1 MANVVMIV
9 GESGTGKSTSLRNL
23 NPKET
28 YIINCAGKPLP
39 FKGSS
44 AAYSLENKNKY
55 ESATSGTILGVLDQ
69 IEKAPHIKN
78 VIIDDANFVM
88 TDMYFDKVQE
98 TGYGKFT
105 QIAKAFQSI
114 LAKAKVMRNDLNIAI
129 MMHEEN
135 EVSNSVVIAKK
146 IKTVGKMV
154 DDQYSPQSV
163 VSIALYTSVSFDKE
177 SRPTYNFVTNRTLI
191 NGITIPAKSPQEMFE
206 DLYIPNDLAVVFQ
219 KAKEYYGN

>member
-1 MANVVMIV
+1 MANVVMVV
-9 GESGTGKSTSLRNL
+9 GESGTGKSTSLSNL
-23 NPKET
+23 DPKET

-44 AAYSLENKNKY
+44 AAYSVANKNKY
-55 ESATSGTILGVLDQ
+55 ESVDSATIIGILDQ
-69 IEKAPHIKN
+69 IDKAPHIKN

-88 TDMYFDKVQE
+88 TDMYFEKVQE

-114 LAKAKVMRNDLNIAI
+114 LAKAKVMRNDLNVAI

-135 EVSNSVVIAKK
+135 EVSNSIVIAKK

-154 DDQYSPQSV
+154 
-163 VSIALYTSVSFDKE
+163 A
-177 SRPTYNFVTNRTLI
+177 
-191 NGITIPAKSPQEMFE
+191 
-206 DLYIPNDLAVVFQ
+206 
-219 KAKEYYGN
+219 